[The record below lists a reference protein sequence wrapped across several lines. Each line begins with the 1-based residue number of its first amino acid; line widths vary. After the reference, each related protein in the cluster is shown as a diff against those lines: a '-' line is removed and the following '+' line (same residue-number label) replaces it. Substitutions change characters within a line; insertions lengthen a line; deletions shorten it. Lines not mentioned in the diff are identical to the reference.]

1 MLGSVSGRDA
11 FFVVDL
17 AANGE
22 AFGADGCGR
31 ARDQMID
38 IGAVLSAEAAGRI
51 LLAGGNES
59 ERVVGWFGGGFGR
72 EPGRLSGA
80 AVADEYLGTGDQ
92 VGHVGAVACAKGAGA
107 GEAGDPF
114 ADVGV
119 VDTKV
124 GEDLGGDSVAFSQDS
139 EQQVLAAGV
148 HAVVE
153 SGFLAGVAEHFLRPR
168 GECQRAGGW
177 LLRSAADDPFNGS
190 PGFLLVGAST
200 GEDPRGDTVPGGQQA
215 EQDVLGA
222 EGS

>member
-1 MLGSVSGRDA
+1 MKSYRPQQVRCKHLGFRCRNGVLLGSVLGRDA

-31 ARDQMID
+31 ACDQMID
-38 IGAVLSAEAAGRI
+38 IGAVFSAEAAGRI
-51 LLAGGNES
+51 LLVGGNES
-59 ERVVGWFGGGFGR
+59 ERVVGWFGGGFSR
-72 EPGRLSGA
+72 EPGRFSGA

-107 GEAGDPF
+107 GDAGDPF

-124 GEDLGGDSVAFSQDS
+124 GEDLGGNSIAFSQDS

-148 HAVVE
+148 VR
-153 SGFLAGVAEHFLRPR
+153 AENLVHVMRP
-168 GECQRAGGW
+168 
-177 LLRSAADDPFNGS
+177 
-190 PGFLLVGAST
+190 
-200 GEDPRGDTVPGGQQA
+200 GDIR
-215 EQDVLGA
+215 
-222 EGS
+222 